1 MFSTKD
7 KSSTSGFARFIRVV
21 LAVVVITA
29 FVLGISYTVKQLYD
43 FKLTA
48 FAEKADPYLGK
59 VGLSTTK
66 LGEVA
71 GLLTKRIDNNVSAP
85 EIKRN
90 THESSSSASSE
101 DTSLNELGKF
111 AVFSDIEGKNDSLKK
126 LLGILND
133 MGVSNAIILGDLT
146 SYGDVESLSEVRG
159 ILESSGL
166 NYYAIPGDHDL
177 ATSVEGGDTSGLTN
191 YKKIFG
197 DIKTNA
203 VIFGKKIILVNN
215 SANHTVVD
223 PETIRLFESNVG
235 GADFVALSQPLYNPV
250 LPRSMGVIDG
260 IEDMAVKDQ
269 ADEMLSLL
277 RQSNKV
283 AGVFSG
289 DIHMSGDYTDP
300 SRDSL
305 HHYFVGSVTDTPS
318 LPSPSYSIVTVYGD
332 GRFVVEAIELN

>member
-7 KSSTSGFARFIRVV
+7 RSSTSGFARFFRIIT
-21 LAVVVITA
+21 AVVVITA
-29 FVLGISYTVKQLYD
+29 FVLGVSYTVKQLYD
-43 FKLTA
+43 FKLTV

-71 GLLTKRIDNNVSAP
+71 GLLTKRIDDNVNTP

-90 THESSSSASSE
+90 THESSSSVSNE
-101 DTSLNELGKF
+101 NDSLNELGKF

-126 LLGILND
+126 LLGILNET
-133 MGVSNAIILGDLT
+133 GISNAIILGDLT

-166 NYYAIPGDHDL
+166 NYYAVPGDHDL
-177 ATSVEGGDTSGLTN
+177 AASVEDGDTSGLAN

-215 SANHTVVD
+215 SANHTVID
-223 PETIRLFESNVG
+223 PETVRLFESNVG
-235 GADFVALSQPLYNPV
+235 GADFIAMAQPLYNPI
-250 LPRSMGVIDG
+250 LSRSMGVIDG
-260 IEDMAVKDQ
+260 VEDTAVKEQ
-269 ADEMLSLL
+269 ADSMLSFI
-277 RQSNKV
+277 RQSKV
-283 AGVFSG
+283 AGIFSG
-289 DIHMSGDYTDP
+289 DIHMSGDYVDP
-300 SRDSL
+300 IRSSL

-318 LPSPSYSIVTVYGD
+318 LPSPSFSIVTVYGD
-332 GRFVVEAIELN
+332 GRFNVEAIELN